1 MRRMEKGR
9 QVIFFREEPGAILLC
24 QILYQACFPENTS
37 SRTAETCRVAA
48 YKSLSLLCD
57 LPYTK

>member
-24 QILYQACFPENTS
+24 QILYQGI
-37 SRTAETCRVAA
+37 
-48 YKSLSLLCD
+48 
-57 LPYTK
+57 LPGKHEFEDS